1 MLTGK
6 ELNKWCTKMS
16 EIIERNREYL
26 VKSPYGTWA
35 FNNKQSANSLHKVL
49 NDYETTIQQLQ
60 QITAKSINNEA
71 KIRKLTKQIKSIKM
85 TERILT
91 DELNKLHRTA
101 IK

>member
-1 MLTGK
+1 MT
-6 ELNKWCTKMS
+6 
-16 EIIERNREYL
+16 EIIERNKQWL
-26 VKSPYGTWA
+26 VKSDYGSWT
-35 FNNKQSANSLHKVL
+35 FNNKQSANSLNKVL

-60 QITAKSINNEA
+60 TITAKSINNEA